1 MRSLYSDGRIDVR
14 LVSSKSRVAPL
25 KKQSIPRLELLGAVL
40 LARLVNKFNSTVKQL
55 KTINWIDSLTAL
67 CWIKNARM
75 WKQFVQHRVDE
86 IRSLTSP
93 DTWRHCPGDLNPADI
108 PSRGL
113 SAKELSTNTTWWN
126 GASFL
131 YLPESAWP
139 EMRPTQHES
148 DVVLQEAVKNPPS
161 VHVTHSLINTS
172 TAPQEK
178 AIDQVIEVNRFSDL
192 TKLFRVTALV
202 LAFDRNVKNRALSVK
217 GQRKDIKALDLN
229 EAEELWIKAVQASSF
244 AEEIKFLLNSKSKVT
259 PPNYVSQFR
268 IVSG

>member
-1 MRSLYSDGRIDVR
+1 MKVELRGFSDASHRACAAVVYMRSLYSDGRIDVR

-93 DTWRHCPGDLNPADI
+93 NTWRHCPGDLNPADI

-113 SAKELSTNTTWWN
+113 SAKELSTKTTWWN

-178 AIDQVIEVNRFSDL
+178 GIDQVIEVNRFSDL
-192 TKLFRVTALV
+192 TKLLRVTALV
-202 LAFDRNVKNRALSVK
+202 LGICS
-217 GQRKDIKALDLN
+217 QC
-229 EAEELWIKAVQASSF
+229 EEQSTKCKRS
-244 AEEIKFLLNSKSKVT
+244 EK
-259 PPNYVSQFR
+259 
-268 IVSG
+268 

>member
-1 MRSLYSDGRIDVR
+1 MKVELHGFSDASHRAYAAVVYMRSLYSDGRIDVR
-14 LVSSKSRVAPL
+14 LVSSKSRVALL

-40 LARLVNKFNSTVKQL
+40 LTRPVNKFNSTVEQL

-86 IRSLTSP
+86 IHSLTSP
-93 DTWRHCPGDLNPADI
+93 DTGRHCPGDLNPADI

-148 DVVLQEAVKNPPS
+148 DVVLQEAVKK
-161 VHVTHSLINTS
+161 LIIGTCH
-172 TAPQEK
+172 
-178 AIDQVIEVNRFSDL
+178 
-192 TKLFRVTALV
+192 AL
-202 LAFDRNVKNRALSVK
+202 AD
-217 GQRKDIKALDLN
+217 
-229 EAEELWIKAVQASSF
+229 
-244 AEEIKFLLNSKSKVT
+244 
-259 PPNYVSQFR
+259 
-268 IVSG
+268 